1 MAEGGGK
8 CEDCCKC
15 LGRAHG
21 GLHFIRAAGCEPP
34 ARKLHSSSIA
44 CPVPAF
50 RRHANLVQRVEM
62 EERIMG
68 EAPFCFLFVAALS
81 LMMTSMVYAF
91 DTEKMAS
98 VHRLLTDSVSHR
110 FQT

>member
-1 MAEGGGK
+1 
-8 CEDCCKC
+8 
-15 LGRAHG
+15 
-21 GLHFIRAAGCEPP
+21 
-34 ARKLHSSSIA
+34 
-44 CPVPAF
+44 
-50 RRHANLVQRVEM
+50 M